1 MVNIASQPVSSG
13 GQFSNVSG
21 GVGTTVVTAAP
32 ATLERVIVPGTY
44 VGTLRIHDSA
54 TAAGTTSTSLIVS
67 YGLPASV
74 AFQSVGIGVNCR
86 KGITYEATGT
96 PVMTIVFDS

>member
-1 MVNIASQPVSSG
+1 MASQPVSSG

-21 GVGTTVVTAAP
+21 GVGTTVVTDRP
-32 ATLERVIVPGTY
+32 ATLTRVIVPCTY
-44 VGTLRIHDSA
+44 VGTLKIHDSA
-54 TAAGTTSTSLIVS
+54 TAAGTSATSTIVT

-86 KGITYEATGT
+86 NGITYEATGT
-96 PVMTIVFDS
+96 PVMTIVWE

>member
-1 MVNIASQPVSSG
+1 MADQPVSSG
-13 GQFSNVSG
+13 GQFSKISG

-32 ATLERVIVPGTY
+32 ATLKRVVVPGTY
-44 VGTLRIHDSA
+44 VGTLNIHDSA
-54 TAAGTTSTSLIVS
+54 TAAGTTDTSLIVT

-74 AFQSVGIGVNCR
+74 AFQTQEIGVNCR

-96 PVMTIVFDS
+96 PVMTIVYDS